1 MSDTYQDLLSEVR
14 AAYAAST
21 EATLAQVRAQDAV
34 QAAGQRV
41 FRATQAL
48 TETEYVESLEVQ
60 IEAPPS

>member
-34 QAAGQRV
+34 LATGQRV

-48 TETEYVESLEVQ
+48 TEYVESLEVQ

>member
-1 MSDTYQDLLSEVR
+1 MSDTYRDLLSEVR

-21 EATLAQVRAQDAV
+21 EATLAEVRAQDAV

-41 FRATQAL
+41 FRAIANL
-48 TETEYVESLEVQ
+48 TKYVESLEVQ